1 MRELREVGR
10 FKGRKN
16 LRRLLKAK
24 RKYNKELAENDVKK
38 ADKYQER
45 VEQYQEKVNANI
57 DESNEAYRKKLED

>member
-45 VEQYQEKVNANI
+45 VKKYQERVKDNI
-57 DESNEAYRKKLED
+57 NEINEAYRKKLED